1 MFSEV
6 IMNLTK
12 INFLEIFPKFR
23 KSSDHFFT
31 DILTISLRKTFPEN
45 MRIYSEKDVCS
56 SIAFVLSGEVRVY
69 KKDDRGREITL
80 YEIGRGETCILTAS
94 CILSNTLFPAKAESV
109 MAGEMLLLPAADFR
123 RMVSTYEE
131 MRNFVFNLIS
141 QRLASIMMLIEEIV
155 FGKMDER
162 LLDYLIEKSEHGNL
176 PATHQKIAGDLGTS
190 REVVSR
196 LLKDF
201 EKKGKVILS
210 RGMIQLIET

>member
-1 MFSEV
+1 
-6 IMNLTK
+6 MNLTK